1 LASTEYAAALEVL
14 GLFETFALK
23 DPQMAGEPHPSLAT
37 VWVFQTPPTLA
48 RLPQVAIVYTIEEV
62 QGFVTLWNVYRLA

>member
-1 LASTEYAAALEVL
+1 
-14 GLFETFALK
+14 
-23 DPQMAGEPHPSLAT
+23 MAGEPHPSLTT